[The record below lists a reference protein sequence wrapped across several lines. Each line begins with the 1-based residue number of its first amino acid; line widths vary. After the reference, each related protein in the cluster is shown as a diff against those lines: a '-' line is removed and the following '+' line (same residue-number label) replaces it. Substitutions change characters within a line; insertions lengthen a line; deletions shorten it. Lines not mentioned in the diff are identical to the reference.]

1 MIVFVKYVFK
11 TVKIPAFPRLFK
23 VNYVVVTSWKQTIW
37 HVLTNIGAK
46 SNKGKV
52 LKASK
57 FLLQKYIQHAYN
69 FRVESYGA
77 RYLFENRLFC
87 YNRRKTEAYAW
98 FQLWSQL
105 SVQRGMPCSREIYL
119 LLGCDIV
126 RSARYWQKQITPKRL
141 TSPYVLTTML
151 GFFSRRSRPIRRT
164 ENYFA
169 QIWNNRIQG

>member
-69 FRVESYGA
+69 LRVEFYGA
-77 RYLFENRLFC
+77 RYLFG
-87 YNRRKTEAYAW
+87 K
-98 FQLWSQL
+98 S
-105 SVQRGMPCSREIYL
+105 SVLLQSKKNKGITHDSNFDPSLHFREVCL
-119 LLGCDIV
+119 
-126 RSARYWQKQITPKRL
+126 ARVKFI
-141 TSPYVLTTML
+141 
-151 GFFSRRSRPIRRT
+151 FF
-164 ENYFA
+164 
-169 QIWNNRIQG
+169 